1 MPLRYRFVGPRGVV
15 ERPPSNTQSA
25 GASDSLAGNTMA
37 QGAVKYALLIG
48 HDFRLRVFRGQ

>member
-1 MPLRYRFVGPRGVV
+1 MPLRYRFMGPRGVV

-37 QGAVKYALLIG
+37 QGAAISDSYSSTT
-48 HDFRLRVFRGQ
+48 